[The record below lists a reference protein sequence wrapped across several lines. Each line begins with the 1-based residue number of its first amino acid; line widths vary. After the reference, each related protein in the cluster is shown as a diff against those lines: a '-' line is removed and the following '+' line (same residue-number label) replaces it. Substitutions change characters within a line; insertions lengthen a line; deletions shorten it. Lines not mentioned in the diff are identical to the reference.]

1 MKTKEVVITEF
12 FNLTKVMNELTKG
25 AVRIAGNSDPCSGG
39 VDISV
44 GTSTKPARV
53 WVKLSCKPDDKELI
67 GQALTFFDRDII
79 GFYLQPL
86 SRWRRRCDPCNGCSF
101 LFRRF

>member
-39 VDISV
+39 VDIPV

-53 WVKLSCKPDDKELI
+53 WVKLSCKPV
-67 GQALTFFDRDII
+67 
-79 GFYLQPL
+79 

>member
-39 VDISV
+39 VDIPV

-53 WVKLSCKPDDKELI
+53 WV
-67 GQALTFFDRDII
+67 
-79 GFYLQPL
+79 
-86 SRWRRRCDPCNGCSF
+86 
-101 LFRRF
+101 

>member
-53 WVKLSCKPDDKELI
+53 WVKLSCKPDDIKSHILFAI
-67 GQALTFFDRDII
+67 LCIC
-79 GFYLQPL
+79 YL
-86 SRWRRRCDPCNGCSF
+86 N
-101 LFRRF
+101 